1 MTALLIDTHV
11 LAWFMI
17 GDRRLPASLAKM
29 IEHADEIYV
38 SAISFYEMSQKVRM
52 GKWPEMESFIAKI
65 QEALEKNGAHITAVG
80 AEISLLAGMMNWTHR
95 DPFDRMLA
103 ATAIHLQLPLI
114 SADSAFDELA
124 DHKGWIGRIW

>member
-1 MTALLIDTHV
+1 MKALLIDTHV

-17 GDRRLPASLAKM
+17 GDRRLPASLVKM

-38 SAISFYEMSQKVRM
+38 SAMSFYEMSQKVRM
-52 GKWPEMESFIAKI
+52 GKWPEMEPFIEKV
-65 QEALEKNGAHITAVG
+65 QEALEKSGAHIIAVG
-80 AEISLLAGMMNWTHR
+80 AEISLLAGMMDWTHR

-103 ATAIHLQLPLI
+103 ATAIHLQLPLV

-124 DHKGWIGRIW
+124 DYKGWIGRIW